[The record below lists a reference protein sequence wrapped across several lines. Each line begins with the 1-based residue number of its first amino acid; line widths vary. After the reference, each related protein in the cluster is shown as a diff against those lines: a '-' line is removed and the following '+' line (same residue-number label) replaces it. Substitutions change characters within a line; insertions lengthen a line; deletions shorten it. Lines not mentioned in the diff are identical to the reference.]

1 MSQQQ
6 PVEPITASIVSTGA
20 PLPAGRPATI
30 TYVTTSDDGPSE
42 AQKAKAVKE
51 VTGVGLAVIIAIV
64 IVVIFVV
71 VIGLRLIEKMVSGVM
86 NIIGPATE
94 CGMQIASKEQAYR
107 NQGMTQCD
115 AYIKAMNEVAV
126 APNMPCPSPTGH
138 PPASAGV
145 YAQYLV
151 DIGCTPPKPSG
162 S

>member
-6 PVEPITASIVSTGA
+6 PVEPITASIVSTA
-20 PLPAGRPATI
+20 PPLPAGRPATI

-42 AQKAKAVKE
+42 AQKAVKE

-71 VIGLRLIEKMVSGVM
+71 VIGLRLIDKMVSDVM
-86 NIIGPATE
+86 NIIGPSTE
-94 CGMQIASKEQAYR
+94 CGMLIASKEQAYR

-126 APNMPCPSPTGH
+126 APNTPCPSPAGH

>member
-1 MSQQQ
+1 MVGTAQ
-6 PVEPITASIVSTGA
+6 PAPQAVPAAVSYVAAS
-20 PLPAGRPATI
+20 
-30 TYVTTSDDGPSE
+30 DGPSE

-51 VTGVGLAVIIAIV
+51 VTGVGLAMVVVII

-71 VIGLRLIEKMVSGVM
+71 VIGLRLIEKMVSGAM
-86 NIIGPATE
+86 HIIGPATE

-107 NQGMTQCD
+107 NRGVSRCD
-115 AYIKAMNEVAV
+115 AYIQAMNEVAA
-126 APNMPCPSPTGH
+126 APNTPCPAPTSR
-138 PPASAGV
+138 PPASGGV

>member
-6 PVEPITASIVSTGA
+6 PVERITASIVSTGA
-20 PLPAGRPATI
+20 PPATI
-30 TYVTTSDDGPSE
+30 TYVTTTDDGPSE

-51 VTGVGLAVIIAIV
+51 VTGLGLAVIITIV
-64 IVVIFVV
+64 IIVIFVV
-71 VIGLRLIEKMVSGVM
+71 VIGLRLIEKMVSDVID
-86 NIIGPATE
+86 IIGPTTE

-126 APNMPCPSPTGH
+126 APYTQCPSPTGY

-145 YAQYLV
+145 YAQYLT
-151 DIGCTPPKPSG
+151 DISCTPPKPSG